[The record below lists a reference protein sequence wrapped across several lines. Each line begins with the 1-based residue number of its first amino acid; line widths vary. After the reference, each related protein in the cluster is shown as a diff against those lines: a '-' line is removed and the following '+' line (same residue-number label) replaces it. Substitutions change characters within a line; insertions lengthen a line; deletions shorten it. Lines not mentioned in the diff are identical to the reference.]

1 MQPRR
6 WRRNAIAVDVR
17 RCNVRLLPSSSI
29 LFGRFVPLQRLPSP
43 GGRPSRRL
51 PLQRASPPLPF
62 PLIQTIFPVATS
74 LRPTTLQR
82 PPFLSSSYDGV
93 PLQRPSPS
101 WEEVNRPRFG
111 FRDWITSC
119 FGSST
124 KMATKMDASEAL
136 NMSLDDIIKRKK
148 KTSGGRGRGRGRG
161 AGRGTNVADKAIGKK
176 KNVPKIRRKSAVEA
190 AKMAV
195 DVVQAN
201 VPDEEAR
208 LVVSNLSPVVT
219 DKDVRELFSAFGPF
233 KSAGIHYDAKGRSK
247 GVAEVVFKK
256 VGRAEAA
263 MLKYNNALLDGRPLK
278 IEMVRKGAKTRQ
290 LSSGISVVPPNRAAM
305 AGKGA
310 RASNPSKVVKVT
322 VQSGSR
328 GGRGGRG
335 GRRRGSTSN
344 AMVM

>member
-1 MQPRR
+1 LWCGRR
-6 WRRNAIAVDVR
+6 R
-17 RCNVRLLPSSSI
+17 S
-29 LFGRFVPLQRLPSP
+29 QRGL
-43 GGRPSRRL
+43 
-51 PLQRASPPLPF
+51 
-62 PLIQTIFPVATS
+62 TTTMTS
-74 LRPTTLQR
+74 
-82 PPFLSSSYDGV
+82 
-93 PLQRPSPS
+93 
-101 WEEVNRPRFG
+101 
-111 FRDWITSC
+111 
-119 FGSST
+119 
-124 KMATKMDASEAL
+124 KMDASEAL

-148 KTSGGRGRGRGRG
+148 KNVGGRGRGK
-161 AGRGTNVADKAIGKK
+161 GRGTGRAANVADKVIGKK
-176 KNVPKIRRKSAVEA
+176 KSGPKIRRKSAAEA

-195 DVVQAN
+195 DVAQAN

-256 VGRAEAA
+256 IGRAEAA

-305 AGKGA
+305 AGRGA
-310 RASNPSKVVKVT
+310 RASNPPKVVKVT
-322 VQSGSR
+322 VKPGSR

-335 GRRRGSTSN
+335 GRRRGSETN